1 MTQRILRYAGPGLA
15 FTAAFAAVAALPVIS
30 NGASSHALPAQVQ
43 AFDAFEASPV
53 MPQDAGAKFA
63 ALHLETSAAQRDNLA
78 LSGLPVLNYS
88 AIKNAEFAQS
98 ERMCMAEAIYYES
111 RSDPLSGQKA
121 VAEVVMN
128 RVVSKH
134 FPNTVCGVVYEG
146 SERSTGCQ
154 FSFTCDGSL
163 DTPAAGKAWGRSVRI
178 ADYALSGAH
187 KPMTAKS
194 THYHTMQV
202 NPVWSGTLTP
212 TRNIGSHQFYR
223 FKTRRERD
231 RDIALA
237 P

>member
-1 MTQRILRYAGPGLA
+1 MTQRILRFAGIGYAA
-15 FTAAFAAVAALPVIS
+15 TAAIAAVAALPVIS
-30 NGASSHALPAQVQ
+30 SAASTHMLPTQVQ
-43 AFDAFEASPV
+43 AFDEFELSPV

-63 ALHLETSAAQRDNLA
+63 ALHLETSAAQRDDLA
-78 LSGLPVLNYS
+78 LSGLPVLDQS
-88 AIKNAEFAQS
+88 TIKNARFAKT
-98 ERMCMAEAIYYES
+98 ERMCMAQAIYYES
-111 RSDPLSGQKA
+111 RSDPLPGQKA
-121 VAEVVMN
+121 VAEVVLN
-128 RVVSKH
+128 RVSSKH
-134 FPNTVCGVVYEG
+134 FPDTVCGVVYEG

-163 DTPAAGKAWGRSVRI
+163 DIAAKGKAWGRSLRI

-187 KPMTAKS
+187 KPMTAKA

-231 RDIALA
+231 RDISVA